1 MNLRRDHNTIRKRA
15 GISPVVRCFVVCAVG
30 ASLAETDEGDRE
42 HQGAVRVEVV
52 RSEFVAEGTGRHM
65 NTIPG
70 AEVRVR

>member
-1 MNLRRDHNTIRKRA
+1 M
-15 GISPVVRCFVVCAVG
+15 RCFVVCAVG